1 MDSSTALVEEVDA
14 LAPPTEITSREEY
27 RVACQ
32 QLGGVQSLRRK
43 VDAHY
48 DELKA
53 PVLVAQRGLIKAKK
67 EVLDRIA
74 PVEKALTSLIITW
87 EDAMGQQAEREI
99 RLLLQAERQGE
110 RPPGPFTKDDIPM
123 LAASKVRPEGLQRR
137 THVKVKVTDMRALA
151 RAVADGELPAEYLKP
166 NDSALASR
174 ARADGELFSLP
185 GCERVTK
192 AILVTRSEG

>member
-1 MDSSTALVEEVDA
+1 MDSNALVEEVDA
-14 LAPPTEITSREEY
+14 LAPPTEITSPEQY
-27 RVACQ
+27 RAACE

-48 DELKA
+48 DALKA
-53 PVLVAQRGLIKAKK
+53 PLLVAQRGLIKAKK

-74 PVEKALTSLIITW
+74 PVEKTLTSLIVTW
-87 EDAMGQQAEREI
+87 EDAMGRQREREI
-99 RLLLQAERQGE
+99 RLIMEAERQGD
-110 RPPGPFTKDDIPM
+110 RPPGPFTKDDIPL

-174 ARADGELFSLP
+174 ARADGDLFSLP

>member
-43 VDAHY
+43 VDDHY

-74 PVEKALTSLIITW
+74 PVEKALTTLIVTW
-87 EDAMGQQAEREI
+87 EDAMEHQAEKEI
-99 RLLLQAERQGE
+99 RLIMEAERQGE

-123 LAASKVRPEGLQRR
+123 LAAPSRPEGLQRR

>member
-1 MDSSTALVEEVDA
+1 MDSSTALVEEVEA
-14 LAPPTEITSREEY
+14 LAPPTEITTPEQY
-27 RVACQ
+27 RAACE
-32 QLGGVQSLRRK
+32 QLGGVQALRRK

-67 EVLDRIA
+67 AVLDRIA
-74 PVEKALTSLIITW
+74 PVEKALTTLIVTW
-87 EDAMGQQAEREI
+87 EDAMEHQAEKEI
-99 RLLLQAERQGE
+99 RLIMEAERQGE
-110 RPPGPFTKDDIPM
+110 RPPGPFTKDDIQM
-123 LAASKVRPEGLQRR
+123 LAAPSRPEGLQRR